1 LSHSN
6 DDQKRELECLR
17 LASDLKQLANDHL
30 SPDLKAHCLAMAR
43 FWSGDADG
51 KPARSAG
58 IAYAGRQ
65 SVLLH

>member
-1 LSHSN
+1 MSHSN

-17 LASDLKQLANDHL
+17 LACDLKQLGKAHPD
-30 SPDLKAHCLAMAR
+30 PDLKARCLAMAR

-51 KPARSAG
+51 KPAGSAG

>member
-17 LASDLKQLANDHL
+17 LASDLERLAKDH
-30 SPDLKAHCLAMAR
+30 PDRDLKAHCLAMAR
-43 FWSGDADG
+43 FWSGHADR